1 MIENVKSL
9 YTRRDLLIM
18 WTRRDIRVRYKQS
31 FLGAAWAVLQPLAL
45 MIVFTV
51 VFSLLVRIPTGDVP
65 YPLFSYTAVLPWTFF
80 STAITFGVS
89 SLIGNINLVTKVY
102 FPREI
107 LPLAS
112 IGASF
117 VDFLIA
123 SVIFLGLMFFYRF
136 PLSEKLVLVPLLLLI
151 QMLLMGGV
159 VLFAAAVNVFYRD
172 VRFVIPLLLQIWLYA
187 TPIIYPV
194 TLVPEKWLPLYMLNP
209 MAGLIESYRAVAL
222 YDSWPDWRYLG
233 LAAIVSLLAFVLG
246 YGYFK
251 RVEWEFADII

>member
-1 MIENVKSL
+1 MIDDLKKL
-9 YTRRDLLIM
+9 YDRRDLLFM

-45 MIVFTV
+45 MLVFTV
-51 VFSLLVRIPTGDVP
+51 VFSVIVRISTGEIP
-65 YPLFSYTAVLPWTFF
+65 YPLFSYTALLPWSFF
-80 STAITFGVS
+80 ATSISFGVT

-107 LPLAS
+107 LPLAA
-112 IGASF
+112 IGAGL
-117 VDFLIA
+117 VDFFIA
-123 SVIFLGLMFFYRF
+123 SVILVGLMLFYQY
-136 PLSEKLVLVPLLLLI
+136 PLSEKLVLVPVLLI
-151 QMLLMGGV
+151 IQILLMAGV
-159 VLFAAAVNVFYRD
+159 ILLAAAVNVFYRD
-172 VRFVIPLLLQIWLYA
+172 VRFVIPLVTQIWMYA

-194 TLVPEKWLPLYMLNP
+194 SMIPAKLVPFYMLNP

-222 YDSWPDWRYLG
+222 YDSWPDWHYLG
-233 LAAIVSLLAFVLG
+233 LAAVVSLLVFWLG